1 MRISDWSTD
10 VCSSDLS
17 SADVVLTFRNV
28 HNWRFGGVDKAAD
41 AFKQMFAMLKPGG
54 TLGVAEHRL
63 DERDDSAREE
73 KSGYL
78 KESTVIALAEAA
90 GFKLAGRSEITANPK
105 YTKDSEKGVWPWP
118 PSLTEGETDRAKYVA
133 IGESDRKIGRAHV

>member
-41 AFKQMFAMLKPGG
+41 AFKQIFAMLKPGG

-63 DERDDSAREE
+63 DARDDSAKEE
-73 KSGYL
+73 NSGYL
-78 KESTVIALAEAA
+78 KKSTVLAIAEAA
-90 GFKLAGRSEITANPK
+90 GFKLAGRSKINAHPK
-105 YTKDSEKGVWPWP
+105 AQNKYDKGVWKQ
-118 PSLTEGETDRAKYVA
+118 T
-133 IGESDRKIGRAHV
+133 H

>member
-41 AFKQMFAMLKPGG
+41 AFKQIFAMLKPGG

-63 DERDDSAREE
+63 DERDDSAKEE

-78 KESTVIALAEAA
+78 KESTVIALAEAE
-90 GFKLAGRSEITANPK
+90 GF
-105 YTKDSEKGVWPWP
+105 
-118 PSLTEGETDRAKYVA
+118 
-133 IGESDRKIGRAHV
+133 KIGRASGRERVCQSG